1 MADRLTREQRSWNM
15 SRIRSKDTSPELTV
29 RRTLHRLGYR
39 FRLNRRALPGSPDI
53 VLPKH
58 QTVIFVHGCYWHR
71 HSCSNGKVVPKTRT
85 DFWLNKFEA
94 NKRRD
99 RHAADRLRRDGWRVV
114 TILECHTS
122 NIDTLQAKLRAA
134 LQR

>member
-1 MADRLTREQRSWNM
+1 MADRLTQEQRSWNM

-29 RRTLHRLGYR
+29 RRTLHGLGYR
-39 FRLNRRALPGSPDI
+39 FRLNRRDLPGSPDI

-58 QTVIFVHGCYWHR
+58 QAVIFVHGCYWHR

-85 DFWLNKFEA
+85 EFWLHKFEQ

-114 TILECHTS
+114 TIWECQTT
-122 NIDTLQAKLRAA
+122 NIDKLQAKLRAA
-134 LQR
+134 LQQ